1 MRKRLSKFRGRKID
15 ITKIDIV
22 IANAGIFKLAAF
34 QKVTDMKTSD
44 LMKHFDVNAT
54 DVVRIFQA
62 RDILLLTLETLLIDD
77 YFGMLLKH
85 QTSCW
90 YGS

>member
-1 MRKRLSKFRGRKID
+1 MSKFRGRKID

-34 QKVTDMKTSD
+34 QKVADMKTSD
-44 LMKHFDVNAT
+44 VNVT
-54 DVVRIFQA
+54 GVVRIFQA

-77 YFGMLLKH
+77 YFGTLLKH